1 MIPAQEQPATI
12 TTRVKEEASRPLSV
26 AERYVLDA
34 SSEIAFTRQRR
45 EIALAEAEAAREE
58 LVGIEFRAL
67 ALAHESR
74 RARRPRTLQ
83 ANAQHGDLRQTADG
97 TAGANLT
104 GQPLR
109 IGDDRPF
116 DAPAGVGLPRP
127 RLEMAAPLP
136 APPPTTFQRFLG
148 WVTGRPPLPPA
159 PMALSSYPDGELPP
173 SARSRAEQTAYSLDT
188 WGLTPRKVVI
198 SPDDAFARRAH
209 RLGGLL
215 REAK

>member
-1 MIPAQEQPATI
+1 MSTSTEGTI
-12 TTRVKEEASRPLSV
+12 ATRVKAETTRPLSA

-34 SSEIAFTRQRR
+34 SSEVAFTRQRR
-45 EIALAEAEAAREE
+45 EIALSEAEAARAE

-67 ALAHESR
+67 ALALESR
-74 RARRPRTLQ
+74 RARMPRTLS

-109 IGDDRPF
+109 IGDAHPF
-116 DAPAGVGLPRP
+116 DPPAGVGLPRP
-127 RLEMAAPLP
+127 RMEMAAPLP
-136 APPPTTFQRFLG
+136 ASPPTTFQRFLG
-148 WVTGRPPLPPA
+148 WVTGRPPAPPA
-159 PMALSSYPDGELPP
+159 PLVLSSYPDGELAP
-173 SARSRAEQTAYSLDT
+173 SARSRAEQTEYSLET
-188 WGLTPRKVVI
+188 WGLSPRKRVI
-198 SPDDAFARRAH
+198 SADDAFAHRAH